1 MRRQVPI
8 KNILIDKKL
17 DILEEISEIKTDLL
31 RCFVDGRD
39 AEMHTLKANILEEKL
54 NFINE
59 ILDIMEG
66 KNND

>member
-17 DILEEISEIKTDLL
+17 SILQEISDLKTGLIYGQD
-31 RCFVDGRD
+31 V
-39 AEMHTLKANILEEKL
+39 EMNTLKVEILEEKL
-54 NFINE
+54 DFINE

-66 KNND
+66 KNNG